1 MRLVWLGMD
10 RRGKLGSVQARQGE
24 AGKAGSGVYWQG
36 KVRRGPVRFGRLG
49 KVWLVVSRYDKDWFG
64 RRG

>member
-1 MRLVWLGMD
+1 MAGLVSS
-10 RRGKLGSVQARQGE
+10 GKFRFAEAWHGV
-24 AGKAGSGVYWQG
+24 AGKAGSGVYWRG

-49 KVWLVVSRYDKDWFG
+49 KVWLVMSRYDKDWFG